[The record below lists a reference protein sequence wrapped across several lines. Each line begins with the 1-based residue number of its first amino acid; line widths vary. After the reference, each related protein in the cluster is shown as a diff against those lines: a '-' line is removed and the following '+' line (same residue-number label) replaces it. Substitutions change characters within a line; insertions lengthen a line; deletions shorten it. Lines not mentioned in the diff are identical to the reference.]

1 MTEERSEP
9 EARRPDRHSGRY
21 GSLAPRPLAQLG
33 RKANLGRRG
42 SRWARDREMET
53 WEQQNK
59 KEQSSASLAIL
70 MYAIN
75 LPDPS
80 SPRLPP

>member
-42 SRWARDREMET
+42 SRWARDGDLGAA
-53 WEQQNK
+53 EQ
-59 KEQSSASLAIL
+59 EGAE
-70 MYAIN
+70 
-75 LPDPS
+75 
-80 SPRLPP
+80 